1 MPPVPQNSA
10 EKSMLTDVPEKLPYP
25 DAYSG
30 SFFKRDKRN
39 FHFMDHDEPHATRRR
54 MILEKHPEV
63 KELMKQDP
71 FSLYLTMA
79 LVATQTFIMSQIKD
93 WPWWSIIISAFVSGA
108 VLSHAL
114 YVLIHDLTHYT
125 AFKSRKANQYTA
137 ILANLGQGIPSS
149 ISFGRYHADHH
160 IFLGRPNWDPDL
172 PTQKEIGFFTTPFR
186 KFMFILTMPF
196 FYGFRPYFVCPK
208 PPSVLEFVNMAIVFS
223 WDAFMFYLFGGKSLC
238 YLILGTAFGLGL
250 NPVAA
255 HIIAE
260 HYEFIKGQDTYS
272 YYGIMNVPNLNIGY
286 HIEHH
291 DFPNIPWRKLPKL
304 REIAPEFYN
313 TLPQHKSYLLVMY
326 KYIFDKDFGA
336 WCRIGRHNGD
346 DIKQKRS

>member
-1 MPPVPQNSA
+1 MPVPEKDS
-10 EKSMLTDVPEKLPYP
+10 EKSMLTNVPDKLPFP

-30 SFFKRDKRN
+30 SFFKRDLRN

-71 FSLYLTMA
+71 FSLYLTIA
-79 LVATQTFIMSQIKD
+79 LVIGQTIIMYLIKD
-93 WPWWSIIISAFVSGA
+93 MPWWFVILAAFISGA

-114 YVLIHDLTHYT
+114 YVLVHDLTHYT
-125 AFKSRKANQYTA
+125 AFKSRKANQFTA
-137 ILANLGQGIPSS
+137 ILANLGQGVPSS
-149 ISFGRYHADHH
+149 IAFGRYHADHH

-172 PTQKEIGFFTTPFR
+172 PTQKEIAFFTTPFR
-186 KFMFILTMPF
+186 KFLYILTMPF

-208 PPSVLEFVNMAIVFS
+208 PPSALEFVNMAVVFS
-223 WDAFMFYLFGGKSLC
+223 WDALIVYFFGAKSIAYL
-238 YLILGTAFGLGL
+238 LIGTIFGLGL

-272 YYGIMNVPNLNIGY
+272 YYGPFNFTGLNIGY

-291 DFPNIPWRKLPKL
+291 DFPNIPWRKLPRL
-304 REIAPEFYN
+304 REIAPEFYD
-313 TLPQHKSYLLVMY
+313 TLPHHKSYLLVY
-326 KYIFDKDFGA
+326 FKYIFDREFGA
-336 WCRIGRHNGD
+336 WCRIGRNHGD
-346 DIKQKRS
+346 DIKQKRN